1 MRSKRKERRTKIK
14 KIKKKSVKERVRSEM
29 RR

>member
-1 MRSKRKERRTKIK
+1 MRSKSKERRTKIK